1 MMMLALALA
10 AAAPQPWIGISAGPV
25 LLRESGRPGVG
36 SGPLVRVEV
45 GYPVADRVA
54 AELWLSGTMESA
66 PPTTPGDH
74 AFLGAGGGARL
85 LVTRLDSTGKLGL
98 WLHGGAG
105 WGAPVAGDGQHG
117 PMGFGGAL
125 FTFQPF
131 MKRFTLG
138 LEVNAVA
145 WRSAVGMAV
154 LPSLRCAF

>member
-45 GYPVADRVA
+45 GYPVADRIA
-54 AELWLSGTMESA
+54 AELWLSGAMESA

-74 AFLGAGGGARL
+74 ALLGAGGGARL
-85 LVTRLDSTGKLGL
+85 LVSRLDSAGKLGL
-98 WLHGGAG
+98 WLHAGAG

-131 MKRFTLG
+131 MQRFTLG
-138 LEVNAVA
+138 LEANAVA